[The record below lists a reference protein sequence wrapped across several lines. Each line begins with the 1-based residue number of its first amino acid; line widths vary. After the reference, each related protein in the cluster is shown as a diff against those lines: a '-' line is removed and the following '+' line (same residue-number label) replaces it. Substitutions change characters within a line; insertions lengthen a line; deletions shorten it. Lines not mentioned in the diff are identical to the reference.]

1 MPFNLRAGTRAQRT
15 AAQVPATT
23 QAAPVCLAPSGPRVS
38 HQGPGLPILQQHLIT
53 EDPITSPH
61 PHALLGLLFSIQ
73 LPPEPP
79 SLALEEEE
87 EEARGLRLGVP
98 SSPLMLSLWVLEH
111 ITKVEA
117 TTQVA
122 ARVDLIVAHQA

>member
-23 QAAPVCLAPSGPRVS
+23 QAAPACLAPSGPRVS

-79 SLALEEEE
+79 SLALEEE
-87 EEARGLRLGVP
+87 ARGLSRLGVP
-98 SSPLMLSLWVLEH
+98 SSPPMLSLGVLGPT
-111 ITKVEA
+111 IKVEA
-117 TTQVA
+117 TTQVEV
-122 ARVDLIVAHQA
+122 RVDLTVAHQA

>member
-1 MPFNLRAGTRAQRT
+1 MPFNLRAGTQAQRT

-53 EDPITSPH
+53 GGPITSPH
-61 PHALLGLLFSIQ
+61 PHVPLGLLFSIQ

-79 SLALEEEE
+79 SLAQ
-87 EEARGLRLGVP
+87 EEAKGLRPGVP
-98 SSPLMLSLWVLEH
+98 SFPLMLSLGVLGPT
-111 ITKVEA
+111 IKVEA
-117 TTQVA
+117 TTQVEV
-122 ARVDLIVAHQA
+122 RVDLTVAHQA